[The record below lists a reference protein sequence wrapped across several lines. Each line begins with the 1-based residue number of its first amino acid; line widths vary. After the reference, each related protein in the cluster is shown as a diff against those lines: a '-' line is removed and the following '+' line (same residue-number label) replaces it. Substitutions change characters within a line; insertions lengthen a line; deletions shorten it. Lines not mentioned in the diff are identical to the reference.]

1 MNGKFTSSEYGVF
14 VSNASKDLQALEA
27 LKSLTQA
34 ALQNDKMS
42 ISDVI
47 EIYNSSSI
55 ADIRNKIKVSE
66 AESRAREQ
74 QMQEQQM
81 QLQQQQMQVQQQ
93 EKQMQMQF
101 NVEKENREDARNS
114 EDNRTKLEIARMNL
128 AAKSQDSGIDDD
140 SNNNEV
146 RDSIDMAKLDLD
158 KQKHQ
163 ETIRKNKADEQ
174 IKREQLRKKPTS
186 K

>member
-1 MNGKFTSSEYGVF
+1 MGDQFTSSEYGVF

-34 ALQNDKMS
+34 ALQNDKMT

-47 EIYNSSSI
+47 DVYNSSSI

-74 QMQEQQM
+74 QMQEQQL
-81 QLQQQQMQVQQQ
+81 QVQQQQMQMQQQ

-101 NVEKENREDARNS
+101 ELEKENREDARNS
-114 EDNRTKLEIARMNL
+114 EDNRTKLEIARMNM
-128 AAKSQDSGIDDD
+128 AGKMGVSIDSD
-140 SNNNEV
+140 SNDNEV

-158 KQKHQ
+158 RQKHQ

-174 IKREQLRKKPTS
+174 LKREQIRKKPTS

>member
-1 MNGKFTSSEYGVF
+1 
-14 VSNASKDLQALEA
+14 
-27 LKSLTQA
+27 
-34 ALQNDKMS
+34 
-42 ISDVI
+42 
-47 EIYNSSSI
+47 
-55 ADIRNKIKVSE
+55 
-66 AESRAREQ
+66 
-74 QMQEQQM
+74 
-81 QLQQQQMQVQQQ
+81 
-93 EKQMQMQF
+93 
-101 NVEKENREDARNS
+101 
-114 EDNRTKLEIARMNL
+114 MNL
-128 AAKSQDSGIDDD
+128 PAKSQDSGIDDD